1 LTKLFVV
8 VYWLHEALLGG
19 LWSPTI
25 LEIIKMIEEVLPTG
39 TKVWVHSMER
49 AGMII
54 RIERDLRNGPQYLVS
69 IHDPENIEDTH
80 PYIHRWVKNTDLE
93 PTNKRSK

>member
-1 LTKLFVV
+1 
-8 VYWLHEALLGG
+8 
-19 LWSPTI
+19 
-25 LEIIKMIEEVLPTG
+25 
-39 TKVWVHSMER
+39 MER